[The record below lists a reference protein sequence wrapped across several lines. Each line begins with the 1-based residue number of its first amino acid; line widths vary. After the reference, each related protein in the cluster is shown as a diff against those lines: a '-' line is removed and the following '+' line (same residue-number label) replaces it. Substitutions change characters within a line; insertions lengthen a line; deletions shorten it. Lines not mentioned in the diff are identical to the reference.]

1 VRVAKSSS
9 QSTTPFSPSVSIEPI
24 EVSAA
29 ISILTGMYPR
39 PTPRP
44 ADLDMV
50 RESYDRVADNYV
62 EMVATT
68 GIGDIRTHPWLKA
81 AMDAFAGTVA
91 PIGPV
96 LDVGCGP
103 GTVTAYLAE
112 RGIEVS
118 GVDLSSRMIEHA
130 RRLHPHC
137 TFTVGSAID
146 LELRAASLGGVLGW
160 WSLFNLPRNVLPT
173 VLASFAAALRPG
185 GQLIIATHVGD
196 DDVERTEAYNGV
208 PVQWTTYQWQPEQL
222 IVLVQRAGLR
232 PVADLR
238 LPADQTSGPAAVLVA
253 QRDDA

>member
-1 VRVAKSSS
+1 MS
-9 QSTTPFSPSVSIEPI
+9 
-24 EVSAA
+24 
-29 ISILTGMYPR
+29 LR

-44 ADLDMV
+44 SDLETV
-50 RESYDRVADNYV
+50 RDSYDRVADSYV
-62 EMVATT
+62 EMVTTT

-81 AMDAFAGTVA
+81 AMDAFADTVG

-118 GVDLSSRMIEHA
+118 GVDLSRRMIDHA
-130 RRLHPHC
+130 RRLHPRC
-137 TFTVGSAID
+137 TFTAGPATD
-146 LELRAASLGGVLGW
+146 LGLDAESLGGVLGW
-160 WSLFNLPRNVLPT
+160 WSLFNLPRNVLPA

-196 DDVERTEAYNGV
+196 SDVERTEAYNGV

-222 IVLVQRAGLR
+222 TALVQQAGLR
-232 PVADLR
+232 LVADLR
-238 LPADQTSGPAAVLVA
+238 LPADQSSGPATVLVA
-253 QRDDA
+253 QRDNP